1 MGLMSCPETTPRNYH
16 SAPRRI
22 RKRSRL
28 PFTPRPKPEIARGNS
43 SCGFVFRCAVRTGI
57 CRPHCDAACP
67 EYADSWH
74 DELYCQWC
82 VLMTLFSPTC
92 FGRYCDHLQGEI
104 ITRIQWYNVIN
115 KMSDKLQSNTTL
127 LILLLNTLQRH
138 VSALRSHLQAEHN
151 SQCRKIYAISF
162 ALSY

>member
-1 MGLMSCPETTPRNYH
+1 MELLPNKSLCNKLLPNNLLPNKLFPNKLFPKKLLPNKLLPNKLLPNKLLPNKVIDNVAFAILRIVSDSLLTTFRDYVPGPSSRVKQYKKMGLMSCPETTPRNYH

-67 EYADSWH
+67 EYADS
-74 DELYCQWC
+74 
-82 VLMTLFSPTC
+82 
-92 FGRYCDHLQGEI
+92 
-104 ITRIQWYNVIN
+104 
-115 KMSDKLQSNTTL
+115 
-127 LILLLNTLQRH
+127 
-138 VSALRSHLQAEHN
+138 
-151 SQCRKIYAISF
+151 
-162 ALSY
+162 